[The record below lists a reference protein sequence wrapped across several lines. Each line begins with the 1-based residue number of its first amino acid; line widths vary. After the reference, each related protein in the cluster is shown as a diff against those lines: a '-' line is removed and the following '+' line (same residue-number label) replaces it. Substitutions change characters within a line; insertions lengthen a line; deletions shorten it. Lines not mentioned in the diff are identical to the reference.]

1 MSARAFAGRPGRA
14 SRRPAAGTCRI
25 GPARVPGPEP
35 CLARARALGEV
46 ARGFPP
52 AAAEATQPV
61 THSYSLT
68 RSGRPPV
75 GALQR
80 NPGPT
85 AMAFLISRTWPR
97 SSGGALGTRARTAGR
112 GQNRFI
118 ERSEATL
125 ARPSAQVGEKGLS
138 RSGAQAGTTRQT
150 GHDLALHTVRAFLAP
165 ARQARR
171 APALPRPGVRQPAA
185 ARRVRHRLR
194 SRLRSRRTATAR
206 WRTGRFDGSG
216 RAEDAKQE
224 PDDREGDQDE
234 SVGAAAVA
242 GGEFPAVDRARQ
254 QVLTGVEPVPQPRR
268 PGHQRDRAGA
278 EDGDDQGAD
287 SGREDSRHGAL
298 PDPGLVDLV
307 RVARSEVASSG

>member
-80 NPGPT
+80 NPAPT

-125 ARPSAQVGEKGLS
+125 TCPSAQVGEEGLS

-165 ARQARR
+165 APQAPSR
-171 APALPRPGVRQPAA
+171 PLPGE
-185 ARRVRHRLR
+185 
-194 SRLRSRRTATAR
+194 SG
-206 WRTGRFDGSG
+206 TGSGPGSG
-216 RAEDAKQE
+216 RGGPPPPAGG
-224 PDDREGDQDE
+224 PDD
-234 SVGAAAVA
+234 SMAAA
-242 GGEFPAVDRARQ
+242 ELKTPSRSPM
-254 QVLTGVEPVPQPRR
+254 TGKAIRMSP
-268 PGHQRDRAGA
+268 
-278 EDGDDQGAD
+278 
-287 SGREDSRHGAL
+287 
-298 PDPGLVDLV
+298 
-307 RVARSEVASSG
+307 